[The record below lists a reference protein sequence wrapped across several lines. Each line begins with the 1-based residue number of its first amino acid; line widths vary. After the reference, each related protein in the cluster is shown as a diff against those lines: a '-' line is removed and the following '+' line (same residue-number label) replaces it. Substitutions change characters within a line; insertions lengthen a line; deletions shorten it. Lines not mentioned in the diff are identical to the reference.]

1 MEGSNSSSYFTE
13 KPLEGYI
20 HIIIKPPELPTVPW
34 SDSLESRLYQL
45 YASDNIVNIFWGQNL
60 KEDDTTWLPKF
71 HHKTTA
77 NLKEDPKKLQKA
89 FDEALGNELGPSFR
103 KMHYNLVGMSTEGN
117 SALWMCRIPDEIRGY
132 PTDIV
137 EACVATPYGF
147 GASACQSYQENV
159 MLGSSIGIIESQ
171 GTSGTFSAVI
181 YEEMCNKI
189 EEDKKK
195 SALACYECGIRGNFF
210 SKINEKYFGID
221 AAFCIFSNINRT
233 LCPNKFSISPEDF
246 KKEKLSEDIY
256 LNDFYEFKE
265 FDDVVDIDVFKVGK
279 ATGLTF
285 GKLVPIYSA
294 ISIDLRNKNVEYAK
308 KQGKIPSYNDDVDKR
323 IFICALGQKNQ

>member
-1 MEGSNSSSYFTE
+1 MKKT
-13 KPLEGYI
+13 
-20 HIIIKPPELPTVPW
+20 PEF
-34 SDSLESRLYQL
+34 
-45 YASDNIVNIFWGQNL
+45 NF
-60 KEDDTTWLPKF
+60 F
-71 HHKTTA
+71 
-77 NLKEDPKKLQKA
+77 
-89 FDEALGNELGPSFR
+89 
-103 KMHYNLVGMSTEGN
+103 
-117 SALWMCRIPDEIRGY
+117 
-132 PTDIV
+132 
-137 EACVATPYGF
+137 
-147 GASACQSYQENV
+147 
-159 MLGSSIGIIESQ
+159 
-171 GTSGTFSAVI
+171 AV
-181 YEEMCNKI
+181 
-189 EEDKKK
+189 DQK